1 MEENIIKAKLEK
13 LLTDCEVHVWHPTQL
28 ISVEVVSAKG
38 IVLPYYAIDFLVSLH
53 IKEIQYGYEHVGH
66 IHHVTFKVEG

>member
-1 MEENIIKAKLEK
+1 MEENNIKAKLEK

-28 ISVEVVSAKG
+28 ISVEIVSEKN
-38 IVLPYYAIDFLVSLH
+38 IILPSGAMNFLVSLH

>member
-1 MEENIIKAKLEK
+1 MEENIIKTKLEK
-13 LLTDCEVHVWHPTQL
+13 MLSDCEVHVWHPTQL
-28 ISVEVVSAKG
+28 ISVEIVSAKA
-38 IVLPYYAIDFLVSLH
+38 IVLPSYAIDFLVSLH